1 MNILCPLSNIDEID
15 LLIEEPVNELY
26 FGINNQKILFNNRRP
41 STFCNMEKSKKLRDS
56 LSRAVDRGIRLNLA
70 CNAFIYPP
78 DKLHYLLEDVLYC
91 YDIGVR
97 DIIISDINAMLFI
110 KNNNHHKDL
119 RYTLSTCA
127 PVYNSETVTFYQSL
141 GITRICL
148 PRHLSLAEMGA
159 LTRKHPEM
167 EFEVIGLNV
176 RCINEDGLCCFE
188 HGLHNYDSALE
199 GGGCQLK
206 YEATAFVNDKID
218 DISKRI
224 IQKRFECVQGK
235 FISACAAC
243 MIPELNKANI
253 GYLKIA
259 GREFTIVRKIRD
271 IRFIRQCIDCANS
284 FDSITEYQKKA
295 RELYL
300 NYYKKVCDA
309 TQCYYS

>member
-119 RYTLSTCA
+119 
-127 PVYNSETVTFYQSL
+127 ET
-141 GITRICL
+141 I
-148 PRHLSLAEMGA
+148 P
-159 LTRKHPEM
+159 
-167 EFEVIGLNV
+167 N
-176 RCINEDGLCCFE
+176 
-188 HGLHNYDSALE
+188 
-199 GGGCQLK
+199 
-206 YEATAFVNDKID
+206 FV
-218 DISKRI
+218 
-224 IQKRFECVQGK
+224 
-235 FISACAAC
+235 
-243 MIPELNKANI
+243 
-253 GYLKIA
+253 
-259 GREFTIVRKIRD
+259 
-271 IRFIRQCIDCANS
+271 
-284 FDSITEYQKKA
+284 
-295 RELYL
+295 
-300 NYYKKVCDA
+300 
-309 TQCYYS
+309 